1 MSDRARVILNEYIC
15 STVEQFNSQVEKR
28 LRDII
33 MHGFSMSDLSI
44 RHDGDRLQ
52 IWTLNLPDS
61 EFWVQ
66 GTETGVSIN
75 GRSIRPNGDG
85 ERE

>member
-15 STVEQFNSQVEKR
+15 STLEEFNSQVETR
-28 LRDII
+28 LRDLV

-44 RHDGDRLQ
+44 RQDGDRLQ
-52 IWTLNLPDS
+52 IWILNLPDS

-75 GRSIRPNGDG
+75 GRSIRPNG
-85 ERE
+85 EAE